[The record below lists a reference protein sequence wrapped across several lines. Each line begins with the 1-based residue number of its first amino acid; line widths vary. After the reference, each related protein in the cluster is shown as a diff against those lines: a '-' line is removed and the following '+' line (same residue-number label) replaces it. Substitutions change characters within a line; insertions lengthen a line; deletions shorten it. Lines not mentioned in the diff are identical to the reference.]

1 MYNDVDNDPEL
12 IINII
17 SLKTKALRQARG
29 CRLTP
34 EAEGALYQTLIAAAA
49 LIAAIIDVVAL
60 ITQISTSVAS
70 GAAVIP

>member
-1 MYNDVDNDPEL
+1 M
-12 IINII
+12 
-17 SLKTKALRQARG
+17 ALRKARAF
-29 CRLTP
+29 RLTP
-34 EAEGALYQTLIAAAA
+34 EAEAALYQTLIVAVA